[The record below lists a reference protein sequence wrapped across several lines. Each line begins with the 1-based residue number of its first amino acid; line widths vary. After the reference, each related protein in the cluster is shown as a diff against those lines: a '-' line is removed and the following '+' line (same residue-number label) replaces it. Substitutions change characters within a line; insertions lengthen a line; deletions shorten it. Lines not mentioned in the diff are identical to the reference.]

1 MTGSPLI
8 PCLVAALALTGCFG
22 RQAAVKPERADGAIE
37 AVTADRPVALRRVA
51 VLPILNRTDE
61 PEAPVRLAEEMGR
74 QLAEIK
80 ELKLVGPET
89 ARKQLAPMYETGM
102 IGRFVSDLDE
112 DRRTSPD
119 LARLVGA
126 GLGVDGVLV
135 TTVTLYQQYTDRF
148 PDGSPGGAAT
158 TIVALQA
165 AVVDTLTGR
174 TAWSNAVLER
184 ARGGADYPPY
194 DRTVATAVRNL
205 LATWPH

>member
-1 MTGSPLI
+1 MTRLPFV
-8 PCLVAALALTGCFG
+8 PCVVAALALAGCFG
-22 RQAAVKPERADGAIE
+22 RQAAVKPERADGAVE
-37 AVTADRPVALRRVA
+37 AVTADRPVALGRVA

-61 PEAPVRLAEEMGR
+61 PEAPVRVAEEMGR

-80 ELKLVGPET
+80 DLKLVGPET

-148 PDGSPGGAAT
+148 PDGTPGEAAT
-158 TIVALQA
+158 TIVAVQA

-184 ARGGADYPPY
+184 ARSGRDYPPY

-205 LATWPH
+205 LATWPR